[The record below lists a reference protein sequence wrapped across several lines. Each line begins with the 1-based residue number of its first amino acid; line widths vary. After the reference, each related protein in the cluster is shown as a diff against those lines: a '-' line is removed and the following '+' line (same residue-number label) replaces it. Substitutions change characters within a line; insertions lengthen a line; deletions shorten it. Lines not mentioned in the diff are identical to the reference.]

1 VQDQPSEFR
10 GRLEETFGLRGLSTD
25 LATEIE
31 SRLTQVTYERG
42 AVIFARD
49 SSADFHFW
57 LLKGLVKLY
66 LPHRD
71 GTRTLLDLA
80 RPGEL
85 LGFVNCMDST
95 SCRQLLQAEA
105 VTKCSV
111 GLFTVQHMKQA
122 LAGIDHETA
131 ICALVQLNTAWS
143 KLFERYASFIGASF
157 RTRIEL
163 VLTRLGD
170 RFGVEDERGI
180 LLTLELSH
188 EDLAEMIGC
197 SRPMVGKLMSDLTAE
212 GLLEHGE
219 NRHLILRK
227 NGLPLTAPPEART
240 PSVMRNAG
248 SQGDASARAYS
259 PTVRTGVNPQELS
272 RSRSN
277 SSRPM
282 I

>member
-10 GRLEETFGLRGLSTD
+10 DRLEETFGLRGLSTD

-31 SRLTQVTYERG
+31 SRLTRVTYEKG
-42 AVIFARD
+42 AIIFARD

-95 SCRQLLQAEA
+95 GCRQLLQAEA
-105 VTKCSV
+105 ITKCSV

-122 LAGIDHETA
+122 LVGIDHETA

-248 SQGDASARAYS
+248 SQGAASARAYS
-259 PTVRTGVNPQELS
+259 PTVRTGINPQELS